1 MVILYYYQFGGMLEW
16 FLYVLFDIF
25 LEELNFFQLMD
36 DMQKE
41 NEVVVNCEDDDGGK
55 DYDDEEEFLK
65 NRIL

>member
-55 DYDDEEEFLK
+55 DYEDEEEFLK